1 MNIIIKN
8 ATFQIGQEETDKK
21 SFKIFFNGYSEALIK
36 SITKTKII
44 IGATTT
50 EKFNTL
56 TFKAFSIKT
65 LAEYQETLEKENGEK
80 KMKYEYA
87 LKMTQNLA
95 SQLNYLIT
103 HFSKTFLGYSPENLL
118 VIDNN
123 KYIYLSNEYLLDIE
137 NEEVMITFP
146 FTHNDFLMSP
156 ELVHIKDIPSF
167 VNYKVSYFS
176 FGYLLLLLIL
186 GDDIIIKTNEISEYE
201 KIRLYME
208 TIRIKNTK
216 LYWLIKRCLVEDPK
230 NRSIVFI

>member
-65 LAEYQETLEKENGEK
+65 LAEYQETLEKETGEK

-137 NEEVMITFP
+137 DEEVMITFP

-186 GDDIIIKTNEISEYE
+186 GDDIIIKTNETSEYE

>member
-65 LAEYQETLEKENGEK
+65 LAEYQETLQKETGEK

-137 NEEVMITFP
+137 DEEVMITFP

-186 GDDIIIKTNEISEYE
+186 GDDIIIKTNETSEYE